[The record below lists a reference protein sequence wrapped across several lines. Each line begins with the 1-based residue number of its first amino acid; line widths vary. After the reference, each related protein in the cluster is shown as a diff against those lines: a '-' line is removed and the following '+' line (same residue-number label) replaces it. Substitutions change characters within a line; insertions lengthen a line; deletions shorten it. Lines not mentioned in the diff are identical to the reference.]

1 MTTLRFLIILLLV
14 LNALAFSALRGW
26 LGSAPPAGEPG
37 RIASQ
42 LNPERIRLA
51 REVAPPPAM
60 PDAAGQGL
68 AATLPVPE
76 ATALAL
82 PPAGV
87 PLPGATVPEATASE
101 PSSPEAAASAPAAG
115 EPAPNATL
123 GSNADPVPDENS
135 VAVAPVASGDD
146 TIAPERPEAPM
157 QSAADAGRAPG
168 EAEAG
173 DASPD
178 AGTEP
183 AAEVAPP
190 PPAADTTP
198 PAVCHAWA
206 NLTPDQADRL
216 SQRLRRVGATP
227 IRTRTETPDS
237 WWVRIPP
244 QRSRTDAERRV
255 VELNLLGV
263 TDTFIVQE
271 AGPTQHAVSLGV
283 FKTEARARVL
293 LGQLRDRGVT
303 NAGIEPRTTT
313 TYRIQASIPARELR
327 TVESAAP
334 GLRGRRQA
342 CAPR

>member
-82 PPAGV
+82 PPAGA
-87 PLPGATVPEATASE
+87 PLPGATVPEATASV
-101 PSSPEAAASAPAAG
+101 PPSPEAAASAPAAG

-146 TIAPERPEAPM
+146 TIAPERP
-157 QSAADAGRAPG
+157 
-168 EAEAG
+168 
-173 DASPD
+173 
-178 AGTEP
+178 
-183 AAEVAPP
+183 
-190 PPAADTTP
+190 
-198 PAVCHAWA
+198 
-206 NLTPDQADRL
+206 
-216 SQRLRRVGATP
+216 
-227 IRTRTETPDS
+227 
-237 WWVRIPP
+237 
-244 QRSRTDAERRV
+244 
-255 VELNLLGV
+255 
-263 TDTFIVQE
+263 
-271 AGPTQHAVSLGV
+271 
-283 FKTEARARVL
+283 
-293 LGQLRDRGVT
+293 
-303 NAGIEPRTTT
+303 
-313 TYRIQASIPARELR
+313 
-327 TVESAAP
+327 
-334 GLRGRRQA
+334 
-342 CAPR
+342 

>member
-157 QSAADAGRAPG
+157 QSAADA
-168 EAEAG
+168 
-173 DASPD
+173 
-178 AGTEP
+178 EP

-198 PAVCHAWA
+198 PTVCHAWA

-216 SQRLRRVGATP
+216 SQRLRRIGATP